1 MINLR
6 LVNNPNFGI
15 DIKPSKAQIRKLALN
30 VRKTILDLT
39 RAGKDIK
46 GKGFK
51 EYSERYVEFKKKA
64 AFFNAGTPQARGNP
78 NHVNLMFTGAMLRS
92 MAIHSERFFSDIFF
106 SDAER
111 AEIAYYHNE
120 GYGVP
125 KREFFGLSD
134 QNETKL
140 TNQFIEEYWAKIA
153 KEWER

>member
-6 LVNNPNFGI
+6 LVNSPNFSI

-46 GKGFK
+46 GKGFRP
-51 EYSERYVEFKKKA
+51 YSESYKLIKSQQM
-64 AFFNAGTPQARGNP
+64 TARGNP

-92 MAIHSERFFSDIFF
+92 MAIHSEQTYSDLFF

-125 KREFFGLSD
+125 KREFFGLSE

-140 TNQFIEEYWAKIA
+140 VNQFFDEYWAKIA

>member
-1 MINLR
+1 MINIKM
-6 LVNNPNFGI
+6 VSNPNFRI
-15 DIKPSKAQIRKLALN
+15 NIKPSKDQIRKLALTI
-30 VRKTILDLT
+30 RKTILDYT
-39 RAGKDIK
+39 RAGKDIE

-51 EYSERYVEFKKKA
+51 AYSPLYKDYKSKIM
-64 AFFNAGTPQARGNP
+64 TARGNP
-78 NHVNLMFTGAMLRS
+78 DNVNLMLTGAMLRS
-92 MAIHSERFFSDIFF
+92 LAVHSEQTYSDLFF

-125 KREFFGLSD
+125 KREFFGLSE

-140 TNQFIEEYWAKIA
+140 VNQFFDEYWAKIA

>member
-6 LVNNPNFGI
+6 LVNSPNFSI
-15 DIKPSKAQIRKLALN
+15 NIKPSKAQIRKLALS

-51 EYSERYVEFKKKA
+51 AYSDSYRNVKA
-64 AFFNAGTPQARGNP
+64 QQMTARGNP
-78 NHVNLMFTGAMLRS
+78 SHVNLMFTGAMLRS
-92 MAIHSERFFSDIFF
+92 LAVHSEQTYSDLFF

-125 KREFFGLSD
+125 KREFFGLSE

-140 TNQFIEEYWAKIA
+140 VNQFFDEYWAKIA

>member
-39 RAGKDIK
+39 RAGKDVK
-46 GKGFK
+46 GKGF
-51 EYSERYVEFKKKA
+51 ETYSESYIEFKKKA
-64 AFFNAGTPQARGNP
+64 AFFKGKRGNP

-125 KREFFGLSD
+125 KREFFGLST